1 MKRKQPNDLFWAVL
15 GILNLLAVCY
25 PLNLWLEADD
35 ELGRL
40 VANRRS
46 DWSRLAAGNFGHGD
60 YCVCLYAL
68 KPGRPRNPGPSVK
81 LPAMPVTQ
89 EHLGSGGAETAA
101 GEATWRFCLSHSA
114 NCPRTA

>member
-40 VANRRS
+40 VAIVALIGAGLL
-46 DWSRLAAGNFGHGD
+46 LAILD
-60 YCVCLYAL
+60 
-68 KPGRPRNPGPSVK
+68 
-81 LPAMPVTQ
+81 MVTIVFVY
-89 EHLGSGGAETAA
+89 T
-101 GEATWRFCLSHSA
+101 R
-114 NCPRTA
+114 